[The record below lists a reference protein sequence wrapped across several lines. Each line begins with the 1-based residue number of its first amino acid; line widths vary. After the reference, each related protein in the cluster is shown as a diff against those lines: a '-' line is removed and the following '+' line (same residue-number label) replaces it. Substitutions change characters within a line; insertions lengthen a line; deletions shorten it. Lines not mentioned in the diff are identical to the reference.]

1 MKKVFSAVVIFAV
14 TVLGAAEMKVLTI
27 GNSFTWSLQEHF
39 PKIARAQG
47 DNLKL
52 VFANHGGCSIQRHWK
67 YVTEEEADAAK
78 KYYRIGKKKAKLR
91 DVLASEKWDII
102 SIQQVSSRSH
112 VKGSFYPELD
122 KLVAYV
128 KKHAPESRIVFQQ
141 TWSYR
146 SDSPLYRRGKMNQ
159 KKMDDGIEANYREAS
174 KKFGFEVIP
183 SGIAVKI
190 ARAEQKE
197 TFVPMTPAARK
208 AFKEGVN
215 PVEKGSFCVGWVW
228 RKNKKT
234 GKTALSCDPNHLNSR
249 GRYLQACVWYGFV
262 FKKSPLEIKYNG
274 KFSPED
280 AAFLRQ
286 CADKALKSD
295 TFKK

>member
-14 TVLGAAEMKVLTI
+14 AVLGAAEMKVLTI
-27 GNSFTWSLQEHF
+27 GNSFSWSLQEHF

-78 KYYRIGKKKAKLR
+78 KYYRVGKKKAKLR
-91 DVLASEKWDII
+91 EVLASEKWDII
-102 SIQQVSSRSH
+102 SIQQVSSRSY

-128 KKHAPESRIVFQQ
+128 KKHAPGSRIVFQQ

-146 SDSPLYRRGKMNQ
+146 TDSRLYQRKKVDQ
-159 KKMDDGIEANYREAS
+159 KKMDDGIEANYKEAS

-183 SGIAVKI
+183 SGLAVKI

-197 TFVPMTPAARK
+197 TFVPMTSAAKK
-208 AFKEGVN
+208 ALKEGVN

>member
-1 MKKVFSAVVIFAV
+1 MKKLFSSVAIFAV
-14 TVLGAAEMKVLTI
+14 AVLGAAEMKVLTI
-27 GNSFTWSLQEHF
+27 GNSFSWSLQEHF
-39 PKIARAQG
+39 PKIAKAQG
-47 DNLKL
+47 DTLKL
-52 VFANHGGCSIQRHWK
+52 AFANHGGCSIQRHWK
-67 YVTEEEADAAK
+67 YVTEEEADPAK
-78 KYYRIGKKKAKLR
+78 KYYSLNKKKAKLR
-91 DVLASEKWDII
+91 EVLASEKWDII
-102 SIQQVSSRSH
+102 SIQQVSHRSY

-128 KKHAPESRIVFQQ
+128 KKYAPKSQIVFQQ

-146 SDSPLYRRGKMNQ
+146 TDSSYYQRRKIDQ
-159 KKMDDGIEANYREAS
+159 KKMDEGIEANYKEAS

-183 SGIAVKI
+183 AGSAVKI

-197 TFVPMTPAARK
+197 TFVPMTSAAKK
-208 AFKEGVN
+208 ALNEGEN
-215 PVEKGSFCVGWVW
+215 PVEKGSFCVGYVW

-234 GKTALSCDPNHLNSR
+234 GKIALSFDPSHLNSR
-249 GRYLQACVWYGFV
+249 GRYIQACVWYGFV

-274 KFSPED
+274 NLAPAD

-286 CADKALKSD
+286 CADKALKAN

>member
-1 MKKVFSAVVIFAV
+1 MIFSVVL
-14 TVLGAAEMKVLTI
+14 LGAAEMKVLTI
-27 GNSFTWSLQEHF
+27 GNSFSWSLREHF
-39 PKIARAQG
+39 PQIAKAQG
-47 DNLKL
+47 DTLKL
-52 VFANHGGCSIQRHWK
+52 AFANHGGCSIQRHWK
-67 YVTEEEADAAK
+67 YVTEEEAEPNK
-78 KYYRIGKKKAKLR
+78 KYYSLKGKKAKLR
-91 DVLASEKWDII
+91 DVLSSEKWDII
-102 SIQQVSSRSH
+102 SIQQVSTQSY
-112 VKGSFYPELD
+112 VKGSFYPEVD
-122 KLVAYV
+122 KLISYV
-128 KKHAPESRIVFQQ
+128 KKHAPKSQIVFQQ

-146 SDSPLYRRGKMNQ
+146 TDSLHYQRKKINQ
-159 KKMDDGIEANYREAS
+159 KKMDEGIEANYKEAS
-174 KKFGFEVIP
+174 KKFGFDVIP
-183 SGIAVKI
+183 TGSAVKI

-208 AFKEGVN
+208 ALKEGVN

-274 KFSPED
+274 KLAPAD

-286 CADKALKSD
+286 AADKALKAN

>member
-14 TVLGAAEMKVLTI
+14 AVLGAAEMKVLTI
-27 GNSFTWSLQEHF
+27 GNSFTWSLGEHF
-39 PKIARAQG
+39 PAIAKAQG
-47 DNLKL
+47 DTLKL

-183 SGIAVKI
+183 TGIAVKI

-274 KFSPED
+274 NFAPAE

-286 CADKALKSD
+286 YADKALKSD

>member
-1 MKKVFSAVVIFAV
+1 MKKFFSAVVIFAV
-14 TVLGAAEMKVLTI
+14 AVLGAAEMKVLTI
-27 GNSFTWSLQEHF
+27 GNSFSWSLQEHF
-39 PKIARAQG
+39 PKIAKAQG
-47 DNLKL
+47 ETLKL
-52 VFANHGGCSIQRHWK
+52 AFANHGGCSIQRHWK

-78 KYYRIGKKKAKLR
+78 KYYRVGKKKAKLR
-91 DVLASEKWDII
+91 EVLASEKWDII
-102 SIQQVSSRSH
+102 SIQQVSSRSY

-128 KKHAPESRIVFQQ
+128 KKHAPGSRIVFQQ

-146 SDSPLYRRGKMNQ
+146 TDSRLYQRKKVDQ
-159 KKMDDGIEANYREAS
+159 KKMDDGIEANYKEAA
-174 KKFGFEVIP
+174 KKFGFDVIP
-183 SGIAVKI
+183 TGIAVKI

-197 TFVPMTPAARK
+197 TFVPMTSAAQK
-208 AFKEGVN
+208 ALKEGQN

-234 GKTALSCDPNHLNSR
+234 GKTELSCDPNHLNSR

-274 KFSPED
+274 KLSPAD